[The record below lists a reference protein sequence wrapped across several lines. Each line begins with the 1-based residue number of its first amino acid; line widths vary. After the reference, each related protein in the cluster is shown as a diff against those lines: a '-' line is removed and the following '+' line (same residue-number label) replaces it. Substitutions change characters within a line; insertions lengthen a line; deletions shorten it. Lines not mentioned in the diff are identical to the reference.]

1 MNAKLQVVIFTL
13 VLLAG
18 MFAVSEG
25 YFGGGGDVGKK
36 KRSHLVQVELCIC
49 KTNLITNRVLNFVSS
64 LIQ

>member
-25 YFGGGGDVGKK
+25 FFGGGDVGRKK
-36 KRSHLVQVELCIC
+36 KRSDLVQVELCIC
-49 KTNLITNRVLNFVSS
+49 KTNLNN
-64 LIQ
+64 